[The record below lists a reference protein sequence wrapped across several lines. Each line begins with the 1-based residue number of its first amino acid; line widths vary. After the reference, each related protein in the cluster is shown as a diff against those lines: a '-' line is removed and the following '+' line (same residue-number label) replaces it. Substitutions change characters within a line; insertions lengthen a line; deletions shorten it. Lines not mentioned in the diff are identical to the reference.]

1 MTQLPL
7 LRDVERREK
16 PWKRQRQTARQVYRE
31 IREQAKRRKAAGLE
45 TREEQILRLVAAHW
59 NATQTSPTALE
70 LMRWARDRGERLF
83 DVNSVRPR
91 ITALVEAGLVDKGTK
106 RRCQV
111 SGKVAWTW
119 AVREQGSVTRS

>member
-70 LMRWARDRGERLF
+70 LLAWARGRGELLF

-91 ITALVEAGLVDKGTK
+91 ITALFACGLIDKVAK
-106 RRCQV
+106 RRCTV
-111 SGKVAWTW
+111 SGKRVWTW
-119 AVREQGSVTRS
+119 AVREAGSERR

>member
-7 LRDVERREK
+7 LRDVERSDK

-31 IREQAKRRKAAGLE
+31 IRDQAKRRKAAGLE

-70 LMRWARDRGERLF
+70 LLAWARSRGELLF

-91 ITALVEAGLVDKGTK
+91 ITALFACGLIDKVAK
-106 RRCQV
+106 RRCAV
-111 SGKVAWTW
+111 SGKTAWTW
-119 AVREQGSVTRS
+119 SVREIGSMRR